1 MKSSLSGFCL
11 IEKTFKLVRL
21 TVKTITWVSLSTE
34 EKKNRKRE
42 NGKGVTYRIV
52 VRGGWVGGEEDGKRG
67 DEEEGE
73 HGGDEDP
80 VREEAP

>member
-1 MKSSLSGFCL
+1 MKSLSGFCL
-11 IEKTFKLVRL
+11 IEKTSKLVRL
-21 TVKTITWVSLSTE
+21 TVKTITWASL
-34 EKKNRKRE
+34 KKRKSKK
-42 NGKGVTYRIV
+42 GKRMTYGIM
-52 VRGGWVGGEEDGKRG
+52 VRGGWVGGEEDGERG